1 MEETFKKDYY
11 KEFILKNIEKISDN
25 NNLSS
30 AICKILTY
38 SEIIKSDNK
47 YLFLASLISS
57 DNIIDKESV
66 NYSLSILNFI
76 KTYINLFGLSEKD
89 NEEVLKYVNEG
100 IQICKEELKIFK

>member
-38 SEIIKSDNK
+38 SEAIKSDNK
-47 YLFLASLISS
+47 YLFLTSLISS

-76 KTYINLFGLSEKD
+76 KTYINLFELSKKD
-89 NEEVLKYVNEG
+89 NEEVLKYVNKG
-100 IQICKEELKIFK
+100 IQICNEELKTFK